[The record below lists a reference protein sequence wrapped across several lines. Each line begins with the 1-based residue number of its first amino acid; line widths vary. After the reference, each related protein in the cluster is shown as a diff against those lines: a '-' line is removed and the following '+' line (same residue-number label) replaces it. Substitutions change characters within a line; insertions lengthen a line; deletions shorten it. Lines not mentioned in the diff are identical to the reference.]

1 MDDIVS
7 LVRPEIYAMRPYS
20 SARVE
25 ADQAV
30 RIHLDANEN
39 PYPPYPGGSEQEGLN
54 RYPEPQPPSLL
65 RRFSEI
71 YGLPVEQLFLS
82 RGADEAIDLLVRAF
96 CAAGRDAILITP
108 PTFVMYET
116 AAHIQGASVRQV
128 PLLAGSYQLDTDAML
143 AACDADPGIKI
154 VFVCSPNNPTANLM
168 EHASVLRLAERLR
181 GRAMVVV
188 DELYLDY
195 SGQPSLAGAIAEQ
208 PNLVVVRSLS
218 KEYSLAGERC
228 GITLA
233 HPEVVGVL
241 RRIMPPYPS
250 PSRRSGRSA
259 RRSRPTASP
268 TGGATSTASSPSG
281 TACARPWRSC
291 PPSSRCFPRTP
302 TSCWYAPGSTATLR
316 RAGRAGHQAAGP
328 QRRDRRRGAAVD
340 RHARG
345 ERRTAPGAQ
354 APRLSRRTRSS
365 AQPKLASRKAPRPAS
380 ASGSAVARAS
390 ARCRFVRPA
399 TTRTSRPSAILISA
413 SQIGSSP

>member
-195 SGQPSLAGAIAEQ
+195 SGRPSLAGAIAEQ

-241 RRIMPPYPS
+241 RRIMPPYPLTVTAIRAIGAAIS
-250 PSRRSGRSA
+250 PDGIAYGRRNIDRIVAERDRVREALAQLPTIVEVLPSDANFLLVRTEDPRRLCAALAAQGIRLRDRSGVID
-259 RRSRPTASP
+259 
-268 TGGATSTASSPSG
+268 GA
-281 TACARPWRSC
+281 
-291 PPSSRCFPRTP
+291 
-302 TSCWYAPGSTATLR
+302 
-316 RAGRAGHQAAGP
+316 
-328 QRRDRRRGAAVD
+328 V
-340 RHARG
+340 
-345 ERRTAPGAQ
+345 
-354 APRLSRRTRSS
+354 RLSIGTPEENDELLR
-365 AQPKLASRKAPRPAS
+365 ALKLH
-380 ASGSAVARAS
+380 G
-390 ARCRFVRPA
+390 
-399 TTRTSRPSAILISA
+399 
-413 SQIGSSP
+413 